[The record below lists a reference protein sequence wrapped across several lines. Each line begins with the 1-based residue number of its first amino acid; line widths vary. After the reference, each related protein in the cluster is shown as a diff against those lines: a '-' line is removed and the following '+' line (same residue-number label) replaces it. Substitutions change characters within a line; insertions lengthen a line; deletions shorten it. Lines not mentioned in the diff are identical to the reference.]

1 MQRNVYCRRNEEP
14 ISERRNPLTTPRG
27 LWDLLNKEDI
37 AMDDLIT
44 YNNGV
49 IYIYL

>member
-1 MQRNVYCRRNEEP
+1 MKKP
-14 ISERRNPLTTPRG
+14 KGERRNPPTTPRG

-37 AMDDLIT
+37 TMEDIIA

-49 IYIYL
+49 ICFSKLYIGI

>member
-1 MQRNVYCRRNEEP
+1 MKKVKA
-14 ISERRNPLTTPRG
+14 ERRNPPTTPRG

-37 AMDDLIT
+37 STEDIIA

-49 IYIYL
+49 LFDCD